1 MRFLRVNL
9 VEADDESNRMYSKLD
24 CELYKV
30 SADDCVSDSKS
41 EVNILQ
47 PWLSALKK
55 QLRNFP
61 EEKQRPSKKM

>member
-24 CELYKV
+24 CELYED

-55 QLRNFP
+55 Q
-61 EEKQRPSKKM
+61 